1 LAADGD
7 AVAEVRRRAERYLA
21 ADCDGLFV
29 PGLRDCSEIEAIA
42 TAIQP
47 LPLNVMLVPGLP
59 SIEELQARGV
69 RRLSAGSAIAQA
81 ALGRIARLTGDL
93 LAGRTEEMF
102 EDSADYGETNRLF
115 QASAGL
121 PPSKSAG

>member
-1 LAADGD
+1 
-7 AVAEVRRRAERYLA
+7 
-21 ADCDGLFV
+21 
-29 PGLRDCSEIEAIA
+29 
-42 TAIQP
+42 
-47 LPLNVMLVPGLP
+47 MLVPGLP
-59 SIEELQARGV
+59 SIELLRARGV

-93 LAGRTEEMF
+93 LAGRTEDMF

-121 PPSKSAG
+121 QPASHP